1 MWGSPVAGHQVEG
14 NNVNSQF
21 WYEENNTDKYEEKSG
36 MACNSYNLYKEDI
49 KLLKDLGHQ
58 AFRFSVEWSRIEPE
72 NGVFAR
78 KH

>member
-1 MWGSPVAGHQVEG
+1 MWGSSVAGHQVEG
-14 NNVNSQF
+14 NNVNSQV

-72 NGVFAR
+72 NWVFAR

>member
-1 MWGSPVAGHQVEG
+1 MWGSSVAGHQVEG

-21 WYEENNTDKYEEKSG
+21 WYKENNTDKYEEKSG